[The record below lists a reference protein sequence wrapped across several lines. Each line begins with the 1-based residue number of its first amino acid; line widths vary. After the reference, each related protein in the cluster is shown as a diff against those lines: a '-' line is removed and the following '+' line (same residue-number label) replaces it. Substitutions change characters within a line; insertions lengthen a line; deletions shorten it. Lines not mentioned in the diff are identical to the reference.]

1 MKQFKIKK
9 DPYDDSKIFAKAS
22 VSIEPGVTV
31 LVGCNGAGK
40 TTMLRMIK
48 EQLKKNKEAYIVF
61 DNLREG
67 NSSAM
72 ERYAWNGDIERA
84 ATMFC
89 SSEGE
94 RIMIVLG
101 EKAGQIG
108 RLAARNRDKDI
119 FILFDAVDSGFSIDN
134 ICDLKEQLFN
144 TVLEDHPNDIYII
157 CTANSYEMARGQD
170 CVDVSTCGHIRF
182 TGYEEYRK
190 FILKSRKRKDKRT
203 D

>member
-1 MKQFKIKK
+1 MKQFKITK
-9 DPYDDSKIFAKAS
+9 DPYDDNKIFAKAS
-22 VSIEPGVTV
+22 VPIEPGVTV

-72 ERYAWNGDIERA
+72 ERYAWNGDIDRT

-134 ICDLKEQLFN
+134 IGDLKESLFD
-144 TVLEDHPNDIYII
+144 TVLEDHPKDVYII

-170 CVDVSTCGHIRF
+170 CIDVNACKHIRF
-182 TGYEEYRK
+182 KDYEDYRN

-203 D
+203 A

>member
-1 MKQFKIKK
+1 MKKFKVTR
-9 DPYDDSKIFAKAS
+9 DPYDDNKIFDRAS
-22 VSIEPGVTV
+22 VSFESGVTV

-40 TTMLRMIK
+40 TTMLRMI
-48 EQLKKNKEAYIVF
+48 EDQLKKREETYLYF

-72 ERYAWNGDIERA
+72 QRYGFYGDMDKL

-108 RLAARNRDKDI
+108 RLAVRNRDKDI

-134 ICDLKEQLFN
+134 ICELKEFLFD
-144 TVLEDHPNDIYII
+144 TVLEDHPKDVYII

-170 CVDVSTCGHIRF
+170 CIDVNSCKHVRF
-182 TGYEEYRK
+182 SDYEEYRT
-190 FILKSRKRKDKRT
+190 FILKSRERKDKRT